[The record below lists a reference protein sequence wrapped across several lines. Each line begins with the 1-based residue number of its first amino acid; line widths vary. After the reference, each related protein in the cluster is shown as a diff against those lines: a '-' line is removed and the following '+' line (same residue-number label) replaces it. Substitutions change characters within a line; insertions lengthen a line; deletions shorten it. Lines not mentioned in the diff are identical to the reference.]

1 MDDEHH
7 QEEQEILGDQK
18 KKKKNSYIY
27 WALTMI
33 YEHTASLPLL
43 VPHCGTDLG
52 RASGV
57 EGIRGNFPEEVTL
70 KGWEQLGS

>member
-1 MDDEHH
+1 M
-7 QEEQEILGDQK
+7 
-18 KKKKNSYIY
+18 S
-27 WALTMI
+27 
-33 YEHTASLPLL
+33 YEHTASLPLH

-70 KGWEQLGS
+70 KG